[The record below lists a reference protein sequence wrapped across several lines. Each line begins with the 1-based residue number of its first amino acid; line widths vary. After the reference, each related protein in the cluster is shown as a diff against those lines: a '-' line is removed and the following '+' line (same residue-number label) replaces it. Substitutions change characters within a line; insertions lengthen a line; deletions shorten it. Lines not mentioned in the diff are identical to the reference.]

1 MSTRLQRG
9 VIILPSALT
18 LGNLF
23 FGVWAV
29 VSAARGQYNTAA
41 WLVVIASALDLL
53 DGRVARVTQTGTRF
67 GAELDSLVDAIS
79 FGVAPALIMYFLFL
93 ADGTWSWIA
102 AFVYITGVVVRLAR
116 FNIEQAGHAKVAFHG
131 LPSPAAGVTLATF
144 YPFSQ
149 TPFFQTYLTG
159 FPWPVLMTTL
169 MILLSALMVSH
180 VLYPVMPK
188 FGFRTLKGI
197 LTLAALI
204 AAIVAIFTVPAIF
217 LFPAALAYVAY
228 GVVKAFVLG
237 FFERLP
243 ERDLLLDS
251 DQVDE
256 ADEERRVIDYEDLLP
271 RQRPWRPLR
280 RKRARSKRARGADG
294 GARSNEEVPE

>member
-1 MSTRLQRG
+1 MNNRLQRG

-29 VSAARGQYNTAA
+29 VSAAREHYITAA
-41 WLVVIASALDLL
+41 WLVVLASALDLL
-53 DGRVARVTQTGTRF
+53 DGRVARVTQTGSRF

-79 FGVAPALIMYFLFL
+79 FGVAPALIIYFLFL
-93 ADGTWSWIA
+93 ADGTWSWVA
-102 AFVYITGVVVRLAR
+102 AFVYISAVVVRLAR

-149 TPFFQTYLTG
+149 TAFFKTYLAG

-188 FGFRTLKGI
+188 FGFRSAKGI
-197 LTLAALI
+197 LTLAALL
-204 AAIVAIFTVPAIF
+204 AAIVAVFTVPALF
-217 LFPAALAYVAY
+217 LFPASVAYVAY
-228 GVVKAFVLG
+228 GVVKAFALG

-243 ERDLLLDS
+243 EHDLLIDN

-256 ADEERRVIDYEDLLP
+256 ADEERRVIDYEELAP
-271 RQRPWRPLR
+271 PQRLWGPLR
-280 RKRARSKRARGADG
+280 RKGARSRRARGADG
-294 GARSNEEVPE
+294 GARSNEEDAE